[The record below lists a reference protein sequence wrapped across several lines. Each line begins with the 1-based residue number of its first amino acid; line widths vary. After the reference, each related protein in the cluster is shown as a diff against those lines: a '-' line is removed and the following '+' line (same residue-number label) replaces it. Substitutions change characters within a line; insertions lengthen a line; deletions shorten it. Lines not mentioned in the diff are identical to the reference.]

1 MHVPPEVVTDKQRLL
16 PWGEGKQMSRMS
28 TTCIRL
34 IILEILDVEK
44 DMGKDMGGGRERERA
59 KSR

>member
-1 MHVPPEVVTDKQRLL
+1 MHVPPEVVTDTQRLL
-16 PWGEGKQMSRMS
+16 LWGEGKQMSRMS

-44 DMGKDMGGGRERERA
+44 DMGRTWERERERA
-59 KSR
+59 KFR